1 MQGLLRRW
9 TNCHQVGGHLWDLV
23 AIPNRGA
30 YTIHLQVGF
39 ADTEDALA
47 ADTILESFVVRGNLL
62 S

>member
-1 MQGLLRRW
+1 
-9 TNCHQVGGHLWDLV
+9 V